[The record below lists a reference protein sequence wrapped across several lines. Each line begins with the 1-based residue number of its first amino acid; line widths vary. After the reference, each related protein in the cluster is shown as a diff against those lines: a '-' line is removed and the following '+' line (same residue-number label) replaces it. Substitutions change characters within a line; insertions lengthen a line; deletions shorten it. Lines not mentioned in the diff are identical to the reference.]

1 MRKPF
6 YVDHVEL
13 TEEILEE
20 AAKWCKGQ
28 IHEEGGRRYIKV
40 KVDNVINEKQTK
52 GFPGDFL
59 LKSTNGFKVYTAK
72 SFYRNFEVVKESV
85 PAQASVPAGS

>member
-13 TEEILEE
+13 TEANLDE

-40 KVDNVINEKQTK
+40 KVENVINEKQTR
-52 GFPGDFL
+52 GFSGDFL

-72 SFYRNFEVVKESV
+72 SFHRNFTVVEEASE
-85 PAQASVPAGS
+85 PAAATG